1 MEETK
6 LVRGLN
12 LFDATTLVI
21 GSMIGSGIFIVPS
34 LMAGYIP
41 SPGLILLLWVI
52 GGILTICGALSYA
65 ELSAAMPK
73 AGGPYIYLK
82 EIYSPM
88 MGFLCGWTIFFV
100 IQSGIIAA
108 VAVAFAKYTGVFIP
122 WISEGTVLLSLPHF
136 TLNSAQL
143 VGISSI
149 WILTVINI
157 YGLKSGAF
165 VQNLFTVLK
174 VACVLI
180 LVFCSFVFFKE
191 GGLNHFTPFFSLNLT
206 EKGVTIGLFGAI
218 AVAMSKALFAYD
230 PWYNVTYVAEEV
242 KNPQR
247 NLPLSLFLGALA
259 TMVVYIAATVAYM
272 YVVPVNLM
280 SDIPDNRIAADVAK
294 TLFGNPGLSFIA
306 AAVMIS
312 TFGCNNGLILGGARI
327 LYATARDGFFFLKKA
342 AHVHPTFHT
351 PANALLFQALW
362 ASILTIT
369 NSYSGLLT
377 YVSFASLLFSS
388 MAVGGIFVFRKN
400 KPHMERPY
408 KVWGYPVTPVLYI
421 LISIFFIV
429 FIFQGDPKNSL
440 FGLGLIALG
449 IPVYYHFI
457 KKYPKITSI
466 LPHNEYTGKEK
477 CKNEN

>member
-1 MEETK
+1 MEEETK

-41 SPGLILLLWVI
+41 SPGLILLLWVT
-52 GGILTICGALSYA
+52 GGVLTICGALSYA
-65 ELSAAMPK
+65 ELAAAMPK

-82 EIYSPM
+82 EIYSPL
-88 MGFLCGWTIFFV
+88 MGFLCGWTVFLV

-108 VAVAFAKYTGVFIP
+108 VAVAFAKYTGVFLP

-136 TLNSAQL
+136 TLNSAQFI
-143 VGISSI
+143 GILSI
-149 WILTVINI
+149 WILTLINI

-165 VQNLFTVLK
+165 VQNVFTVLK

-180 LVFCSFVFFKE
+180 LVFCSFLFFKE
-191 GGLNHFTPFFSLNLT
+191 GGLNHFSPFFSLKLA
-206 EKGVTIGLFGAI
+206 EQGIAIGLFGAI

-242 KNPQR
+242 ENPQR

-259 TMVVYIAATVAYM
+259 TMAVYVAATVAYM
-272 YVVPVNLM
+272 YVVPINLM
-280 SDIPDNRIAADVAK
+280 SRIPDNRIAADVAK
-294 TLFGNPGLSFIA
+294 TIFGNPGLSFIA

-327 LYATARDGFFFLKKA
+327 LYATARDGFFLKKA
-342 AHVHPTFHT
+342 ADVHPKFHT
-351 PANALLFQALW
+351 PVNALLFQAIW

-388 MAVGGIFVFRKN
+388 MAVFGIFIFRKN
-400 KPHMERPY
+400 KPHVERPY
-408 KVWGYPVTPVLYI
+408 KVWGYPVIPALYI
-421 LISIFFIV
+421 LISIFFII
-429 FIFQGDPKNSL
+429 FIFQGDPRNSL

-457 KKYPKITSI
+457 KKYQKITTL
-466 LPHNEYTGKEK
+466 LPRNEYRKEE